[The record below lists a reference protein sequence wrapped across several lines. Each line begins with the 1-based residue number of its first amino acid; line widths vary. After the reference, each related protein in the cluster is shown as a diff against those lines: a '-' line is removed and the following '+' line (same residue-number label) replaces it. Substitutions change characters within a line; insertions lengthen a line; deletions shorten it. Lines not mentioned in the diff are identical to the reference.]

1 MFMRKRTVVT
11 IDNTVLEKLEKLSML
26 KIEDEK
32 KEELAAQLTEILAY
46 VENLAELNTD
56 DLSASYS
63 TLDGGTPLREDHP
76 KSDDTIAR
84 SIFSHAPNA
93 ENDFFIVPKII
104 E

>member
-1 MFMRKRTVVT
+1 VI
-11 IDNTVLEKLEKLSML
+11 IDNTVLAKLEKLSML

-32 KEELAAQLTEILAY
+32 KEELARQLTEILAY

-56 DLSASYS
+56 DLDATFS
-63 TLDGGTPLREDHP
+63 TLDGGTPLREDVANTNREIS
-76 KSDDTIAR
+76 KSILT
-84 SIFSHAPNA
+84 HAPNA

>member
-1 MFMRKRTVVT
+1 MI

-32 KEELAAQLTEILAY
+32 KEELAGQLTEILAY

-56 DLSASYS
+56 ELDASFS
-63 TLDGGTPLREDHP
+63 TLSGGTPLREDVVNSN
-76 KSDDTIAR
+76 KEISQ
-84 SIFSHAPNA
+84 SIFTHAPNA